1 MLKHASSFVFF
12 LSKLKYKS
20 NLPKNGER
28 SAFITLTFYNK
39 NLRLSRFH
47 NYHDRFSYN
56 ETKGYAVFYEN
67 RTTIAA
73 FLTKKVHLVGA
84 YRILV
89 GAIHESP
96 VKSEC

>member
-1 MLKHASSFVFF
+1 MVRDSHLFTYS
-12 LSKLKYKS
+12 
-20 NLPKNGER
+20 
-28 SAFITLTFYNK
+28 FYNK

-67 RTTIAA
+67 RTTIAT
-73 FLTKKVHLVGA
+73 FLTKKAHLVGAYRILVGA

-96 VKSEC
+96 VKSEE